1 MAAILSQPQ
10 CVNMNAQ
17 QQQQQQQ
24 IKHIKTVD
32 ILQTTISL
40 KFIPKAPVDNK

>member
-24 IKHIKTVD
+24 QIKHIKTVD
-32 ILQTTISL
+32 ILQTTI
-40 KFIPKAPVDNK
+40 